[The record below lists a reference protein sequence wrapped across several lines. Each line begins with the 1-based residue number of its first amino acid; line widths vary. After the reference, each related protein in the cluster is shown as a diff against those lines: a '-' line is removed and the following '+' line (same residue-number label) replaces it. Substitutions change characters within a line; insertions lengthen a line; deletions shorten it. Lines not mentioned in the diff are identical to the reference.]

1 MAGLG
6 VWLRGL
12 LGKEESAPG
21 PPLPHART
29 RSGRPQSFSED
40 NNEFALAMYGHLQR
54 PPGNLFFSP
63 FSIRT
68 ALAVARA
75 GARG

>member
-12 LGKEESAPG
+12 FRGTEEPAPN
-21 PPLPHART
+21 PSLPGAR
-29 RSGRPQSFSED
+29 SRPGGQDSFAED
-40 NNEFALAMYGHLQR
+40 SNDFALAMYGQLRQD
-54 PPGNLFFSP
+54 PGNLFFSP

-68 ALAVARA
+68 ALA
-75 GARG
+75 